1 MNKKFVTIVILFCV
15 LPFKVLSQDIDDEI
29 VTDTLTL
36 EESDMYDHF
45 LQIDYALRDAS
56 EIDVSNLSQGMY
68 VIHCTT
74 ISDKIYQQTF
84 IKL

>member
-1 MNKKFVTIVILFCV
+1 MNKKFITIVILFCI

-56 EIDVSNLSQGMY
+56 EIDVSYFSQGMY

-74 ISDKIYQQTF
+74 RNDKIYQQIF

>member
-1 MNKKFVTIVILFCV
+1 MNKKFITIVILFCV

-45 LQIDYALRDAS
+45 LQIEELTLYL
-56 EIDVSNLSQGMY
+56 I
-68 VIHCTT
+68 
-74 ISDKIYQQTF
+74 QQEQMIQQLQEQINSLTR
-84 IKL
+84 

>member
-1 MNKKFVTIVILFCV
+1 MNKKFITIVILFYV

-45 LQIDYALRDAS
+45 LQIEELTLYF
-56 EIDVSNLSQGMY
+56 I
-68 VIHCTT
+68 
-74 ISDKIYQQTF
+74 QQEQMIQQLQEQINSLTH
-84 IKL
+84 